1 MCKINVSLIKYTPNR
16 ENKIN
21 SYKFNKNL
29 FENRHFPASLR
40 NNRRLCI
47 FIGEHIITR
56 EFLSL
61 SLLPVEDDT
70 AEQREEER
78 GTDIED
84 RDS

>member
-1 MCKINVSLIKYTPNR
+1 MYKCLIKYNPNR

-21 SYKFNKNL
+21 SHKFNKNL
-29 FENRHFPASLR
+29 FEYRHSSASLW
-40 NNRRLCI
+40 NNRGLCI
-47 FIGEHIITR
+47 FIGEHIVTR

-78 GTDIED
+78 GTDVED